1 MASSWQRLKYN
12 DPLTNLNSTVNRT
25 CGNQIIRL
33 LSNFRRHVHLVDVW
47 PRVVDVANVT
57 VPGATVN
64 KSRNSNYL

>member
-47 PRVVDVANVT
+47 PRVVDVANCH
-57 VPGATVN
+57 GATVN
-64 KSRNSNYL
+64 KNRNSN